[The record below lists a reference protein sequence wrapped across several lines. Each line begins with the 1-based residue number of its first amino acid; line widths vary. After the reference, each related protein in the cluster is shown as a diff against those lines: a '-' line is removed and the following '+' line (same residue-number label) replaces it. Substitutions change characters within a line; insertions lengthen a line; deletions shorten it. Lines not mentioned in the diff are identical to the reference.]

1 MTREALYK
9 VSREGTV
16 EHSFM
21 KIAQELTSSYAIQTL
36 NDYVQLFFYDKQSKS
51 LTFEAGLIKE
61 SDEKELKKFISSF
74 TQPMIDDIS
83 TLLSK
88 TTEEIDV
95 EILGIILQTVH
106 QDFKAI
112 KEFVSRG
119 IRGGYQQLSE

>member
-36 NDYVQLFFYDKQSKS
+36 NDYVQLFFYDKQTKS

-106 QDFKAI
+106 
-112 KEFVSRG
+112 
-119 IRGGYQQLSE
+119 